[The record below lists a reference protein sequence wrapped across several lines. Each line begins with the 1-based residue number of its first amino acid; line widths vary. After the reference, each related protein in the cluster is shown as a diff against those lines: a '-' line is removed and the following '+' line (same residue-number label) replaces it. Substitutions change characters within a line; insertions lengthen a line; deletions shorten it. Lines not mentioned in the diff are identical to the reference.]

1 MSISIESGKLL
12 SEIVNCL
19 ASACPDG
26 WTRVSKYMELKR
38 YPEGDLRNPSMIVC
52 YKGDKKIYDVDEP
65 MDAYFNFVRLFELS
79 ENEENAWSAIRLEF
93 DSTGRFKTKFYFD
106 SWPLITAQHEIAE
119 ARLEDPSAP

>member
-1 MSISIESGKLL
+1 
-12 SEIVNCL
+12 
-19 ASACPDG
+19 
-26 WTRVSKYMELKR
+26 
-38 YPEGDLRNPSMIVC
+38 MIVC